1 VTQLLFD
8 LAASVRRLH
17 VPIYDRGSSPGLDAV
32 ALGLLA
38 GAPLAF
44 FALRRRTLPAAH
56 ARLWLFAWAWSL
68 AMQAPFAFRPSVP
81 GNGRYWYLASAG
93 VALSLVGLGRAV
105 FVAVGSRTRVLAPV
119 AVALV
124 GLGWAWL
131 LAGDL
136 RVYREAGRTARD
148 IQRELIRIHGAGG
161 AGPGGRIFVTRYPY
175 FLVNEA
181 QVPLAQVYHYG
192 LRDAVH
198 PPFAGAAV
206 PVWPLPPLRG
216 GELLPVALGSPGSGI
231 FEWDATSRTLRPAAV
246 DHPDPPPVELPVLAP
261 RDGALVDPARETA
274 RVALPPGPHHRFRL
288 LVVARGN
295 GAVFDLGPESVA
307 DGVLRADLPE
317 PFFQTLEQLYPGGEF
332 FWWIEARDEAGRIT
346 GFSRMRGFQ
355 IAPR

>member
-1 VTQLLFD
+1 
-8 LAASVRRLH
+8 
-17 VPIYDRGSSPGLDAV
+17 
-32 ALGLLA
+32 
-38 GAPLAF
+38 
-44 FALRRRTLPAAH
+44 
-56 ARLWLFAWAWSL
+56 
-68 AMQAPFAFRPSVP
+68 M
-81 GNGRYWYLASAG
+81 
-93 VALSLVGLGRAV
+93 
-105 FVAVGSRTRVLAPV
+105 RVLAPV
-119 AVALV
+119 AVALF

-148 IQRELIRIHGAGG
+148 IQRELIRIHAAGG
-161 AGPGGRIFVTRYPY
+161 AGPGGRIFLTRYPY

-231 FEWDATSRTLRPAAV
+231 FEWDATSGTIRPAV
-246 DHPDPPPVELPVLAP
+246 VPRQDPPPVELPVLAP
-261 RDGALVDPARETA
+261 GDGALVDPARETA
-274 RVALPPGPHHRFRL
+274 RVALPPGPHRRFRL

-295 GAVFDLGPESVA
+295 GAVFDLGPERVV
-307 DGVLRADLPE
+307 DGVLRADLPG

-346 GFSRMRGFQ
+346 GWSRMRGFR
-355 IAPR
+355 IARASSLGTFRAWPGARLETRHPSRGGIGGVFRPPRSPS